1 MAFTADEFREKLT
14 SVRNNLSDEGRI
26 SEILVELGDS
36 YNEIIANIENTKNE
50 NDTLRSANENLR
62 DSNMRLFL
70 KLGKPEEK
78 PEEKPKDSE
87 GQDSF
92 DDCMKR
98 LKGKFI

>member
-36 YNEIIANIENTKNE
+36 YNEIIANIENTRNE

-78 PEEKPKDSE
+78 LEGKPKDGE
-87 GQDSF
+87 EQDSF